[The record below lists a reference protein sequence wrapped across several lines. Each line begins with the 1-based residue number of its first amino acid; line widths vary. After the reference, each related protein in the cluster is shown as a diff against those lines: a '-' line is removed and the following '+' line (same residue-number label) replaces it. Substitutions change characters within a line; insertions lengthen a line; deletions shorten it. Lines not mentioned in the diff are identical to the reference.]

1 MRANQLIKGL
11 SRHASGEVSKFLLQ
25 FMTTK
30 KSEMGGLAPCQFFDF
45 GALTDKALLEEFESA
60 FEAYLEGFLRL
71 PAPLCVFEHQNGD
84 QELGLKADIISF
96 YATPQGLDQFK
107 DALPN
112 AMKEFG
118 QTHWLD
124 DRSIIGTWL
133 LRTNYPTTLNGNG
146 HPILYIKGDEH
157 WSFAGAFSQINFE
170 DSKRLRARSGQ
181 FLQVTD
187 DFNGDPESIADLVY
201 GPLFVFLA
209 RLNARG
215 MERQIIHAPERLN
228 KSRIKKGVAP
238 YVSYTKVSV
247 NPYHQ
252 TLGHSGPRSDK
263 EYTPKRYHFRR
274 GHVRHFQNGQ
284 KTWVTPCFVGTP
296 ELGSVEHTYQV
307 SNETRF
313 SAQV

>member
-1 MRANQLIKGL
+1 LMSALAADNPC
-11 SRHASGEVSKFLLQ
+11 SDYEMMDFSASG
-25 FMTTK
+25 T
-30 KSEMGGLAPCQFFDF
+30 
-45 GALTDKALLEEFESA
+45 
-60 FEAYLEGFLRL
+60 
-71 PAPLCVFEHQNGD
+71 
-84 QELGLKADIISF
+84 AD
-96 YATPQGLDQFK
+96 
-107 DALPN
+107 
-112 AMKEFG
+112 E
-118 QTHWLD
+118 
-124 DRSIIGTWL
+124 RSIIGTYL
-133 LRTNYPTTLNGNG
+133 LYYTKLPERDRLGVSYAASGLGTRWG
-146 HPILYIKGDEH
+146 
-157 WSFAGAFSQINFE
+157 FAGGFNQIHFEKSKATRSRIGNFIKVLE
-170 DSKRLRARSGQ
+170 NFDGDMDSLSNVI
-181 FLQVTD
+181 F
-187 DFNGDPESIADLVY
+187 

-228 KSRIKKGVAP
+228 KRRMKKGVAP

-307 SNETRF
+307 NAESQPINHLQTSFSGSASNG
-313 SAQV
+313 